1 MNHYYSVIFSSLCYT
16 QTKFLSQNRRSS
28 LNLQADFLK
37 RAETKGCDHVIV
49 IRPTQDPYPLKIQRL
64 TRPPTIFLVH
74 KLIINGK
81 MQMRFDTPT
90 SSIIQNGDGG
100 REPHISIHLNGSWG
114 NSWHSAVGFSW
125 KLKKKTRQIT
135 IVYFLRKA
143 YLFTSHWG
151 WICPKLNW
159 NSYPC
164 VLSQI
169 FFLRLLM
176 RNG

>member
-100 REPHISIHLNGSWG
+100 REPHISIHLNGVQLRQFKTTVPWIL
-114 NSWHSAVGFSW
+114 
-125 KLKKKTRQIT
+125 LKI
-135 IVYFLRKA
+135 
-143 YLFTSHWG
+143 
-151 WICPKLNW
+151 NM
-159 NSYPC
+159 C
-164 VLSQI
+164 VKI
-169 FFLRLLM
+169 
-176 RNG
+176 